1 MTNKPTLATQAINA
15 GDLPAKNG
23 NPFREGPQFA
33 STFHLAGEVDPAV
46 YQYGRFNQ
54 PTWHNLETGL
64 AQLEGGDTI
73 IFPSGLSAAAA
84 ILTSLVEPGQ
94 TILLPNDGYTPVRV
108 YAEKFLQKF
117 GVHIQTIATKDI
129 DLFSFEGIDLALL
142 ETPSNPMLDTFDIAL
157 AAKKIHEHGGILAVD
172 NTTLTFLGQ
181 QVLTLGAD
189 ITMSADTKAVNG
201 HSDVLFGH
209 VSSQNN
215 ELVEKMREWRK
226 FSGNIPGPMETWL
239 VHRSLATLDVRLE
252 RMCSNAMTLAQL
264 LLTHPKVS
272 SVRYPGLAS
281 DPSHEVAK
289 RQQSLYGFIISF
301 ELANAEAANTFLEA
315 CQLVHVATSFGGVHS
330 MGERRARWGSDD
342 IPEGIVRFSVGC
354 ERESDIVHDVLTA
367 LDTI

>member
-117 GVHIQTIATKDI
+117 GVHIQ
-129 DLFSFEGIDLALL
+129 
-142 ETPSNPMLDTFDIAL
+142 
-157 AAKKIHEHGGILAVD
+157 
-172 NTTLTFLGQ
+172 
-181 QVLTLGAD
+181 
-189 ITMSADTKAVNG
+189 
-201 HSDVLFGH
+201 SD
-209 VSSQNN
+209 
-215 ELVEKMREWRK
+215 
-226 FSGNIPGPMETWL
+226 
-239 VHRSLATLDVRLE
+239 
-252 RMCSNAMTLAQL
+252 
-264 LLTHPKVS
+264 
-272 SVRYPGLAS
+272 
-281 DPSHEVAK
+281 
-289 RQQSLYGFIISF
+289 
-301 ELANAEAANTFLEA
+301 
-315 CQLVHVATSFGGVHS
+315 
-330 MGERRARWGSDD
+330 
-342 IPEGIVRFSVGC
+342 
-354 ERESDIVHDVLTA
+354 
-367 LDTI
+367 